1 MKSNQINQ
9 HHNSNQ
15 LLIGAN
21 GLIQNQ
27 VMYGVGNNNS
37 AATINSNK
45 STSAGGTVVGGL
57 WKNSSKLM
65 RDPDQIGSQ
74 MMNGAKLG
82 ANNSSTIFGNSSAG
96 YGGVMGANGSQ

>member
-1 MKSNQINQ
+1 MKSNQVNQ

-15 LLIGAN
+15 ILIGAN

-27 VMYGVGNNNS
+27 AMYGGIGNNSS
-37 AATINSNK
+37 ATTIISNK

-65 RDPDQIGSQ
+65 RDPD
-74 MMNGAKLG
+74 
-82 ANNSSTIFGNSSAG
+82 
-96 YGGVMGANGSQ
+96 